1 VITPK
6 DKQKESEM
14 PKEKENTIEEEIEIT
29 KKEEIGDFEKR
40 NENRN
45 RQLTEIAMQRDTN
58 LTVDNNLTIMELAN
72 ELHFDSNKEDRSE
85 EPKMTNPL
93 FDNEENMKDDF
104 KEEEEKEKEEE
115 QVNVNA
121 GAEEVSNLVQDEEE
135 SGQMFKKRNDD
146 IQHFEEVADEKLVK
160 ENNQESKEEDIRNSH
175 KPEEPTKD
183 LQETKTTDKSKRY

>member
-1 VITPK
+1 
-6 DKQKESEM
+6 M

-104 KEEEEKEKEEE
+104 KEEDKEKEEE

-135 SGQMFKKRNDD
+135 SGQMFKKRKDD

-183 LQETKTTDKSKRY
+183 LQETKTTEKSKRY